1 MANTK
6 KSTTKKTGVKKETL
20 EEILEAVET
29 TEAKE
34 VEEEVKEEETPV
46 APTGIASKPVERPT
60 ARARATRRTTI
71 RLNIDKEEQIAC
83 SSATEG
89 ELIFVGSVTGNK
101 YIWQK
106 FGDTIT
112 VEFQDLQREIN
123 LHKALIYKPYIMIDD
138 EEILEA
144 MPQLEAL
151 YNNLFTEEDL
161 IGLINAP
168 INVFKREFVKLPQ
181 GLKDTVVTRIA
192 IMVDGGQ
199 FDSMGKIKF
208 IDEICGT
215 CLVQDMK

>member
-1 MANTK
+1 MANAK
-6 KSTTKKTGVKKETL
+6 KPTTKKATTKRETL
-20 EEILEAVET
+20 EEILESVET
-29 TEAKE
+29 ADVESVEE
-34 VEEEVKEEETPV
+34 VEEAAPV
-46 APTGIASKPVERPT
+46 SVASKPVERPT
-60 ARARATRRTTI
+60 TRARATRRTTI

-83 SSATEG
+83 SSAVEG
-89 ELIFVGSVTGNK
+89 QLIYVGSVTGNK

-123 LHKALIYKPYIMIDD
+123 LHKDFIYKPYIIIDD

-192 IMVDGGQ
+192 SMVDRGQ

-208 IDEICGT
+208 IDEVCGT